1 MVQYGYMNKLIFD
14 MGKEAL
20 RQLFGLPKP
29 RAGKIALSSHA
40 FRKMTE
46 HKLDRETLENAFRH
60 GRQGRPGKII
70 HKYARYSIGLYYKR
84 IQPTM
89 RNLSQPETTYL
100 ITTCWRGR

>member
-1 MVQYGYMNKLIFD
+1 MNKLIYTI
-14 MGKEAL
+14 GKEAL
-20 RQLFGLPKP
+20 RQLFGLQEP
-29 RAGKIALSSHA
+29 RGGKIALTTHA
-40 FRKMTE
+40 VRKMTE
-46 HKLDRETLENAFRH
+46 HHLDRQTIENAFRH

-89 RNLSQPETTYL
+89 RNLAKPETTYL

>member
-1 MVQYGYMNKLIFD
+1 MNKYIFD

-20 RQLFGLPKP
+20 RQLFGLTQP
-29 RAGKIALSSHA
+29 RAGKIALTSHA

-60 GRQGRPGKII
+60 GRQSRPGKII

-84 IQPTM
+84 IQPTVK
-89 RNLSQPETTYL
+89 NLGQPETTYL